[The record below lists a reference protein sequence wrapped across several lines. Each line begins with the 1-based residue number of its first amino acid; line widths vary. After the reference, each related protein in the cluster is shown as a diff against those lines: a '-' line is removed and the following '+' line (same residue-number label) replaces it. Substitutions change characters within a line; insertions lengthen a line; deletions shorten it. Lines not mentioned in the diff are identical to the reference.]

1 MNKSLISALVAA
13 TMLSGTAF
21 AQAISSSTYRWTDA
35 DGNLIREYTET
46 KQYKSIEDAQ
56 LDVKV
61 GAQLPPT
68 VTTTYELPAT
78 VKVEPAERDKYR
90 YVIINDRP
98 VIVEK
103 ENRKVIHVF
112 TP

>member
-1 MNKSLISALVAA
+1 MNKSLISAFVAA

-21 AQAISSSTYRWTDA
+21 AQGAITTSTYKWTDA

-46 KQYKSIEDAQ
+46 KQYKDVDVADFDA
-56 LDVKV
+56 KV
-61 GAQLPPT
+61 GVALPSS

-78 VKVEPAERDKYR
+78 IKVDKPDHYR
-90 YVIINDRP
+90 YVIINDKP
-98 VIVEK
+98 VIIEK
-103 ENRKVIHVF
+103 DNRKVIHVF